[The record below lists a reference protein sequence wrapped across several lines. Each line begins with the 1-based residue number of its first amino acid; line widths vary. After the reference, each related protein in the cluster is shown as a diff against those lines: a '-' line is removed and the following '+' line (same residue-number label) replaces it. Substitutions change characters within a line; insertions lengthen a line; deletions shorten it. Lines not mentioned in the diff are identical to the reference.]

1 MFKELLYPFLITYKV
16 MKLVASISQGLE
28 KEGAKELIE
37 LGAKS
42 VKASRRHISF
52 EADMACLYRIHLRAR
67 LSFRFLREVVRF
79 PCHGPNELYGG
90 VQSLID
96 WENWLQP
103 RQSFRVD
110 VTGFGEGL
118 SHTHFT
124 ALQVKNAIIDLQR
137 DRLGVRSSIDLNN
150 PDICFHLHLS
160 NYQAV
165 LSVDGS
171 NSSLHKRGYRP
182 AVGIAP
188 IKETLAAGLMRMT
201 EWDGTN
207 NLVDPL
213 CGSGTF
219 LIEAVSMLIGL
230 ASGMDRQFL
239 FKNWPDFDISIWN
252 KELKMAQKI
261 KPLNRK
267 LPKIIGCEVDEMI
280 AHSASENVR
289 KAGLEDYIEIIN
301 CPFQECQLPPGLGFL
316 ICNPPYG
323 KRIGDENEL
332 PNLYKQLG
340 QYCKEKASGWELWL
354 LNGNPKLSKYL
365 GMKAS
370 QRFQVNNGSIDCRWL
385 NYKIK

>member
-1 MFKELLYPFLITYKV
+1 

-42 VKASRRHISF
+42 VKASRRHILF
-52 EADMACLYRIHLRAR
+52 EADMACLYRLHLRAR
-67 LSFRFLREVVRF
+67 LSFRFLREICRF
-79 PCHGPNELYGG
+79 PCDGPNELYSG
-90 VQSLID
+90 VQRFID

-103 RQSFRVD
+103 KKSFRVD

-118 SHTHFT
+118 AHTHFT

-137 DRLGVRSSIDLNN
+137 ERWGSRSNIDLSN
-150 PDICFHLHLS
+150 PDICFHLHLA
-160 NYQAV
+160 NNQAIF
-165 LSVDGS
+165 SVDGS

-182 AVGIAP
+182 AIGIAP
-188 IKETLAAGLMRMT
+188 IKETLAAGLIRMT

-219 LIEAVSMLIGL
+219 LIEAVSMLIGS
-230 ASGMDRQFL
+230 ASGMHKEFL
-239 FKNWPDFDISIWN
+239 FKNWPDFNISIWE

-261 KPLNRK
+261 KSLNKK
-267 LPKIIGCEVDEMI
+267 LPKIIGCEVDEFI
-280 AHSASENVR
+280 ARCAIDNVR
-289 KAGLEDYIEIIN
+289 TAGLEDYIEIIN
-301 CPFQECQLPPGLGFL
+301 CSFQEFELPPGVGFL

-332 PNLYKQLG
+332 PKLYKQLG
-340 QYCKEKASGWELWL
+340 EYCKKQASGWDLWL

-370 QRFQVNNGSIDCRWL
+370 RRFQVNNGLIDCRWL

>member
-219 LIEAVSMLIGL
+219 LIEAVSMLIGI
-230 ASGMDRQFL
+230 ASGIDRQFL

-340 QYCKEKASGWELWL
+340 EYCKEKASGWELWL

>member
-42 VKASRRHISF
+42 VTASRRHISF

-267 LPKIIGCEVDEMI
+267 LPKIIGCEVDEII
-280 AHSASENVR
+280 AHSAIENVR
-289 KAGLEDYIEIIN
+289 KAGLEDYIEITN

>member
-1 MFKELLYPFLITYKV
+1 

-79 PCHGPNELYGG
+79 PCNGPNDLYGG

>member
-1 MFKELLYPFLITYKV
+1 

-28 KEGAKELIE
+28 KEGAQELIE
-37 LGAKS
+37 LGAKA
-42 VKASRRHISF
+42 VKASRRHILL
-52 EADMACLYRIHLRAR
+52 EADLACLYRLHLRSR
-67 LSFRFLREVVRF
+67 LSFRFLREIARF
-79 PCHGPNELYGG
+79 PCSGPHELYRS
-90 VQSLID
+90 VQSSID
-96 WENWLQP
+96 WENWLKP
-103 RQSFRVD
+103 KQSFRVD

-137 DRLGVRSSIDLNN
+137 ERWGLRSSIDLSN
-150 PDICFHLHLS
+150 PDLCFHLHLA
-160 NYQAV
+160 NNQAV

-182 AVGIAP
+182 AVGVAP

-201 EWDGTN
+201 GWDGTN

-213 CGSGTF
+213 CGSGTL
-219 LIEAVSMLIGL
+219 LIEAVSSLLGI
-230 ASGMDRQFL
+230 ASGLNRQFL
-239 FKNWPDFDISIWN
+239 FKNWPDFDNSIWDR
-252 KELKMAQKI
+252 ELKMAKNL
-261 KPLNRK
+261 KTFDRK
-267 LPKIIGCEVDEMI
+267 LPKIIGCEVDEII
-280 AHSASENVR
+280 ANAAISNVK
-289 KAGLEDYIEIIN
+289 KAGLENYIQIIN
-301 CPFQECQLPPGLGFL
+301 CPFQEFQLPPGLGFL

-340 QYCKEKASGWELWL
+340 GYCKKKASGWDLWL

-370 QRFQVNNGSIDCRWL
+370 RRFQVNNGSIDCRWL

>member
-79 PCHGPNELYGG
+79 PCHGPNELYDG

-96 WENWLQP
+96 WEKWLQP

-137 DRLGVRSSIDLNN
+137 DRWGVRSSIDLNN

-230 ASGMDRQFL
+230 ASGMDRHFL

-267 LPKIIGCEVDEMI
+267 LPKIIGCEVDDMI

>member
-1 MFKELLYPFLITYKV
+1 

-52 EADMACLYRIHLRAR
+52 EADLACLYRIHLRAR
-67 LSFRFLREVVRF
+67 LSFRFLREVVSF
-79 PCHGPNELYGG
+79 PCHGPNELYVG

-137 DRLGVRSSIDLNN
+137 DRWGVRSSIDLNN

-267 LPKIIGCEVDEMI
+267 LPKIIGYEVDEMI

-289 KAGLEDYIEIIN
+289 KSGLEDYIEIIN
-301 CPFQECQLPPGLGFL
+301 CPFQEGQLPPGLGFL

>member
-79 PCHGPNELYGG
+79 PCHGPNELYDG

-230 ASGMDRQFL
+230 ASGIDRQFL
-239 FKNWPDFDISIWN
+239 FKNWPDFDISTWN

-354 LNGNPKLSKYL
+354 LSGNPKLSKYL

-370 QRFQVNNGSIDCRWL
+370 KRFQVNNGSIDCRWL

>member
-1 MFKELLYPFLITYKV
+1 
-16 MKLVASISQGLE
+16 MKIVASISQGLE

-67 LSFRFLREVVRF
+67 LSFRFLREIVKF
-79 PCHGPNELYGG
+79 PCHGPNELYDG
-90 VQSLID
+90 VQRLID

-137 DRLGVRSSIDLNN
+137 ERWGSRSSIDLNN

-171 NSSLHKRGYRP
+171 NSSLHKRGYRA
-182 AVGIAP
+182 AVGMAP

-201 EWDGTN
+201 EWDGTK

-219 LIEAVSMLIGL
+219 LIEAVSMLLGI
-230 ASGMDRQFL
+230 ASGIDRQFL

-252 KELKMAQKI
+252 KELKMAQNI
-261 KPLNRK
+261 KHLNRK
-267 LPKIIGCEVDEMI
+267 LSKVIGCEVDEVI
-280 AHSASENVR
+280 AQSASENVR

-301 CPFQECQLPPGLGFL
+301 CPFQEFQLPSGLGLL

-323 KRIGDENEL
+323 KRIGYENEL

-340 QYCKEKASGWELWL
+340 EYCKREASGWDLWL
-354 LNGNPKLSKYL
+354 LNGNPSLSKYL
-365 GMKAS
+365 GMKATR
-370 QRFQVNNGSIDCRWL
+370 RFQVNNGSIDCRWL
-385 NYKIK
+385 NYQIK

>member
-79 PCHGPNELYGG
+79 PCHCPNELYGG

-354 LNGNPKLSKYL
+354 LSGNPKLSKYL

>member
-1 MFKELLYPFLITYKV
+1 
-16 MKLVASISQGLE
+16 MKIVASISQGLE

-67 LSFRFLREVVRF
+67 LSFRFLREIVKF
-79 PCHGPNELYGG
+79 PCHGPNELYDG
-90 VQSLID
+90 VQRLID

-137 DRLGVRSSIDLNN
+137 DRFGARSSIDLNN

-182 AVGIAP
+182 AVGMAP

-201 EWDGTN
+201 EWDGTK

-219 LIEAVSMLIGL
+219 LIEAVSMLLGI